1 MAKKKP
7 TRKKASKSARTKKS
21 SRTKKLAPGTR
32 AANGKRSSK
41 NGQSSNGKSNG
52 KSNGRSRGGDSDT
65 PLLDD
70 QLAQGE
76 FAVPLRI
83 AAQTRY
89 LNYSLSVITSR
100 ALPDVRDGLKPVQRR
115 ILYTTRQ
122 LSLDHT
128 SKHRKSAKVVGDAM
142 ANYHPHGDSSIYDA
156 LVRMAQPFS
165 LRMPLID
172 GSGNFGSIDGD
183 NAAAMRYTECRR
195 TKIAGEVLSDLS
207 TQTVAFRPN
216 YDGTRNEPVVLPSR
230 IPNLLLN
237 GATGIA
243 VGMATNIPPHNL
255 KELCQALLKLLKNP
269 EIKSFQLVANDAVQ
283 GPDFPL
289 GGQVINTKEELR
301 DIYRTGQG
309 PIKLRGTSKLIG
321 GNKKTGRVLQI
332 TSIPYA
338 VNKAN
343 LVERMSEL
351 VYSSKLP
358 LVTEVRDLS
367 TDDIRI
373 DLLLKKD
380 ADPDKVLAYLYKNT
394 QLQTNFNVNLT
405 CLVPTENPE
414 VGRPERLG
422 LKEALWYFLQFR
434 LDVVTRRLENELAT
448 LNKRIHILRGFVTIF
463 DALDEII
470 RIIRRS
476 DGKADAAAKILKR
489 FPVKEGRGKQSGL
502 DAEQVEAILEL
513 KLYRLA
519 KLEINLVIDELKKK
533 EKRAREIRKLL
544 QEDTAD
550 TNASGRWKIVR
561 DEISDILNTYGKS
574 PASKRRTIIKAVGA
588 EVEISAE
595 DFIVAEDCHILITR
609 DGWVKRQKNI
619 ADPEKSR
626 VRQGDSVLAC
636 VAGSTRST
644 IGFFSSTGVCYT
656 ARMIDIPAS
665 TGFGDPIQKMFKLKD
680 GEKIVSVLSFDKR
693 VIGDVF
699 VDPKQP
705 DYCPDIHGFAASSNG
720 YALRFGLETFVEPST
735 RSGRR
740 YARASSGAELIGVYA
755 IDANETILAISHEC
769 RAMICPAED
778 VNYLNGAGKGVMLM
792 KLAKSDRLVGFKPS
806 SGDRDLLVVET
817 NRGAK
822 KTISTAKYR
831 TTSRG
836 GKGNEIQKNGKIAK
850 IVQPPIE
857 SPAELKPEKAVT

>member
-1 MAKKKP
+1 M
-7 TRKKASKSARTKKS
+7 
-21 SRTKKLAPGTR
+21 
-32 AANGKRSSK
+32 
-41 NGQSSNGKSNG
+41 
-52 KSNGRSRGGDSDT
+52 
-65 PLLDD
+65 
-70 QLAQGE
+70 
-76 FAVPLRI
+76 
-83 AAQTRY
+83 
-89 LNYSLSVITSR
+89 ITSR

-122 LSLDHT
+122 LGLDHNA
-128 SKHRKSAKVVGDAM
+128 KHRKCAKVVGDAM

-195 TKIAGEVLSDLS
+195 TRIAGEVLADLS
-207 TQTVAFRPN
+207 TRTVPFRPS
-216 YDGTRNEPVVLPSR
+216 YDGSREEPVVLPSR

-237 GATGIA
+237 GSTGIA

-255 KELCQALLKLLKNP
+255 KELCKALLKLLKDP
-269 EIKSFQLVANDAVQ
+269 EIKSYQLVANDAVQ
-283 GPDFPL
+283 GPDFPT
-289 GGQVINTKEELR
+289 GGRVINTKEELR
-301 DIYRTGQG
+301 EIYRTGQG
-309 PIKLRGTSKLIG
+309 AIKLRGTTKAVG

-332 TSIPYA
+332 DSIPFA
-338 VNKAN
+338 VNKAV
-343 LVERMSEL
+343 LVERISEL
-351 VYSSKLP
+351 VYSGKLP

-373 DLLLKKD
+373 DLLLRKG
-380 ADPDKVLAYLYKNT
+380 ADEKKVLAYLYKNT

-434 LDVVTRRLENELAT
+434 LDVVTKRLENELAS
-448 LNKRIHILRGFVTIF
+448 LAKRIHILRGFVTIF
-463 DALDEII
+463 DVLDEII

-476 DGKADAAAKILKR
+476 DGKSDAAQKIMKR
-489 FPVKEGRGKQSGL
+489 FPAGKNNNEGL
-502 DAEQVEAILEL
+502 DAEQTEAILEL

-519 KLEINLVIDELKKK
+519 RLEINLVLEELKKK

-544 QEDTAD
+544 DEDTDD
-550 TNASGRWKIVR
+550 TNASGRWRIVR
-561 DEISDILNTYGKS
+561 LEIEDIVKNYCSEKD
-574 PASKRRTIIKAVGA
+574 SKRRTILEAAGH

-595 DFIVAEDCHILITR
+595 DFIVAEDCHVLITK

-619 ADPEKSR
+619 ADPAKSR
-626 VRQGDSVLAC
+626 LRQGDSVLDC
-636 VAGSTRST
+636 VAGSTRNT

-656 ARMIDIPAS
+656 SRMIDIPAS
-665 TGFGDPIQKMFKLKD
+665 TGFGDPIQKLFKLKD
-680 GEKIVSVLSFDKR
+680 GERIVAVLSFDPR
-693 VIGDVF
+693 VIGNVF
-699 VDPKQP
+699 PDPKKP

-720 YALRFGLETFVEPST
+720 YALRFGFENLVEPST

-740 YARASSGAELIGVYA
+740 YARVSSGAEIIDVYA
-755 IDANETILAISHEC
+755 INSSETVLAISHEC
-769 RAMICPAED
+769 RAMVCPIEE
-778 VNYLNGAGKGVMLM
+778 VNYLSGAGKGVMLI
-792 KLAKSDRLVGFKPS
+792 KLAKSDRLVGIKPS
-806 SGDRDLLVVET
+806 RGDRDLLVVET

-822 KTISTAKYR
+822 KTISTVKYR

-836 GKGNEIQKNGKIAK
+836 GKGNEIQKNGKIARV
-850 IVQPPIE
+850 IIPPPE
-857 SPAELKPEKAVT
+857 SPPELKPLKGG

>member
-1 MAKKKP
+1 MAKRRPANK
-7 TRKKASKSARTKKS
+7 KKATASTKKKATARKRG
-21 SRTKKLAPGTR
+21 SRG
-32 AANGKRSSK
+32 NGKAAP
-41 NGQSSNGKSNG
+41 
-52 KSNGRSRGGDSDT
+52 T
-65 PLLDD
+65 LFDD
-70 QLAQGE
+70 QVDNGLS
-76 FAVPLRI
+76 AVPLRM
-83 AAQTRY
+83 AAQARY

-115 ILYTTRQ
+115 ILFTTRQ
-122 LSLDHT
+122 LGLDHNA
-128 SKHRKSAKVVGDAM
+128 KHRKSAKVVGDAM

-183 NAAAMRYTECRR
+183 NPAAMRYTECRR
-195 TKIAGEVLSDLS
+195 TQIAGELLGDLS
-207 TQTVAFRPN
+207 TKTVAFRPN
-216 YDGTRNEPVVLPSR
+216 YDGSREEPVVLPSR

-255 KELCQALLKLLKNP
+255 KELCNALLKLLKDP
-269 EIKSFQLVANDAVQ
+269 EIKPYQLVANDAVQ

-289 GGQVINTKEELR
+289 GGQVINTKRELL
-301 DIYRTGQG
+301 DLYKSGQG
-309 PIKLRGTSKLIG
+309 AIKLRGTSKVIG

-332 TSIPYA
+332 NSIPYA
-338 VNKAN
+338 VNKAT
-343 LVERMSEL
+343 LVERISEL
-351 VYSSKLP
+351 VFTGKLP

-373 DLLLKKD
+373 DLVLKKG
-380 ADPDKVLAYLYKNT
+380 ADEKKVLAYLYKNT

-405 CLVPTENPE
+405 CLVPTENAE

-434 LDVVTRRLENELAT
+434 LDVITRRLENELAT

-476 DGKADAAAKILKR
+476 DGKADAAVKIMKR
-489 FPVKEGRGKQSGL
+489 FPVKEGRKNEGL
-502 DAEQVEAILEL
+502 DEEQTEAILEL

-519 KLEINLVIDELKKK
+519 RLEINLVQEELKNK

-544 QEDTAD
+544 REDTKD
-550 TNASGRWKIVR
+550 TNHSGRWKIVR
-561 DEISDILNTYGKS
+561 DEIKEVIKTYCTG
-574 PASKRRTIIKAVGA
+574 PAAKRRTIIQAVGS
-588 EVEISAE
+588 EVAISAE
-595 DFIVAEDCHILITR
+595 DFIVAEDCHVLITK
-609 DGWVKRQKNI
+609 DGWVKRQRNI

-626 VRQGDSVLAC
+626 LRQGDGVLAC
-636 VAGSTRST
+636 VGGSTRNT
-644 IGFFSSTGVCYT
+644 VGFFSSTGVCYT

-665 TGFGDPIQKMFKLKD
+665 TGFGDPIQKLFKLKD
-680 GEKIVSVLSFDKR
+680 GERIVSAISFDPR
-693 VIGDVF
+693 SIGNVF
-699 VDPKQP
+699 ADPKQP
-705 DYCPDIHGFAASSNG
+705 EYCPDIHGFAVSSNG

-740 YARASSGAELIGVYA
+740 YARASAGAELIGVHA
-755 IDANETILAISHEC
+755 IDSTETILAISQEC

-778 VNYLNGAGKGVMLM
+778 INYLSGAGKGVMLI

-806 SGDRDLLVVET
+806 KGDRDLLVVET

-850 IVQPPIE
+850 VIWPPVE
-857 SPAELKPEKAVT
+857 APTELKPLKK

>member
-1 MAKKKP
+1 MAKRRP
-7 TRKKASKSARTKKS
+7 AKKS
-21 SRTKKLAPGTR
+21 SKSSARKSKSKAAVGN
-32 AANGKRSSK
+32 ANGRR
-41 NGQSSNGKSNG
+41 NGKSNATQTDLFDVAPTDG
-52 KSNGRSRGGDSDT
+52 LEN
-65 PLLDD
+65 
-70 QLAQGE
+70 
-76 FAVPLRI
+76 VPLRF

-100 ALPDVRDGLKPVQRR
+100 ALPDVRDGMKPVQRR

-122 LSLDHT
+122 LSLDHNA
-128 SKHRKSAKVVGDAM
+128 KHRKSAKVVGDAM
-142 ANYHPHGDSSIYDA
+142 ANYHPHGDGSIYDA

-195 TKIAGEVLSDLS
+195 TRIAGELLTDLS
-207 TQTVAFRPN
+207 TSTVAFRPN
-216 YDGTRNEPVVLPSR
+216 YDGSREEPVVLPSR
-230 IPNLLLN
+230 VPNLLLN

-255 KELCQALLKLLKNP
+255 KELCNALLKLLKDP
-269 EIKSFQLVANDAVQ
+269 EIKAYQLVAQDAVQ

-301 DIYRTGQG
+301 EIYRTGQG
-309 PIKLRGTSKLIG
+309 AITTRGESKLVG

-338 VNKAN
+338 VNKAS
-343 LVERMSEL
+343 LVERISDL

-373 DLLLKKD
+373 DLILKKD

-405 CLVPTENPE
+405 CLVPTENPD

-434 LDVVTRRLENELAT
+434 LEVITRRLQNELNA
-448 LNKRIHILRGFVTIF
+448 LERRIHILRGFVTIF
-463 DALDEII
+463 DVLDEVI

-476 DGKADAAAKILKR
+476 DGKADAAQKIMKR
-489 FPVKEGRGKQSGL
+489 FPIKEGRGKQTGL
-502 DAEQVEAILEL
+502 DAEQTDAILEL

-519 KLEINLVIDELKKK
+519 RLEINLVQDELIKK

-544 QEDTAD
+544 KEDTDD
-550 TNASGRWKIVR
+550 TNASGRWAIVR
-561 DEISDILNTYGKS
+561 DEIKDLVADYCKL
-574 PASKRRTIIKAVGA
+574 PEAKRRTKIEAVGE

-595 DFIVAEDCHILITR
+595 DFIVAEDCHVLITK
-609 DGWVKRQKNI
+609 DGWVKRQRNI
-619 ADPEKSR
+619 PEPSKSR
-626 VRQGDSVLAC
+626 LRQGDSVLAC
-636 VAGSTRST
+636 VGGSTRNT
-644 IGFFSSTGVCYT
+644 VGFFSSKGVCYT
-656 ARMIDIPAS
+656 ARMADIPAS
-665 TGFGDPIQKMFKLKD
+665 TGFGDPIQKIFRLKD
-680 GEKIVSVLSFDKR
+680 GERIVAMLSFDPR

-699 VDPKQP
+699 ADPKAP
-705 DYCPDIHGFAASSNG
+705 EYLPEVHGLAASSDG
-720 YALRFGLETFVEPST
+720 YALRFGLEIFVEPST

-740 YARASSGAELIGVYA
+740 YARVSPQAELIGVYP
-755 IDANETILAISHEC
+755 IDSNETILAISRDC
-769 RAMICPAED
+769 RAMVCPTEEI
-778 VNYLNGAGKGVMLM
+778 NYLSGAGKGVMLM
-792 KLAKSDRLVGFKPS
+792 KLAKTDKLLGFKPS
-806 SGDRDLLVVET
+806 TGDRDLLLVET
-817 NRGAK
+817 NRGAQ

-831 TTSRG
+831 VTSRG
-836 GKGNEIQKNGKIAK
+836 GRGNEIQKNGKISK
-850 IVQPPIE
+850 IVWPE
-857 SPAELKPEKAVT
+857 VKSPELKAEDS

>member
-1 MAKKKP
+1 MKPVVKGKIQVAKRRSAKKKSA
-7 TRKKASKSARTKKS
+7 KKKTAKKKS
-21 SRTKKLAPGTR
+21 R
-32 AANGKRSSK
+32 A
-41 NGQSSNGKSNG
+41 KSNG
-52 KSNGRSRGGDSDT
+52 KADRTLFDEIENVGVES
-65 PLLDD
+65 
-70 QLAQGE
+70 
-76 FAVPLRI
+76 VPLRQ
-83 AAQTRY
+83 AAQSRY

-100 ALPDVRDGLKPVQRR
+100 ALPDVRDGMKPVQRR

-122 LSLDHT
+122 LSLDHNA
-128 SKHRKSAKVVGDAM
+128 KHRKSAKVVGDAM

-195 TKIAGEVLSDLS
+195 TRIAGELLSDLS
-207 TQTVAFRPN
+207 TRTVAFRPN
-216 YDGTRNEPVVLPSR
+216 YDGSREEPVVLPSK

-255 KELCQALLKLLKNP
+255 KELCNALLKLLKDP
-269 EIKSFQLVANDAVQ
+269 EIKPYQLVANDAVQ
-283 GPDFPL
+283 GPDFPV

-309 PIKLRGTSKLIG
+309 AITTRGTSKIVG
-321 GNKKTGRVLQI
+321 GAKKTGRVLQI

-351 VYSSKLP
+351 VYGGKLP

-373 DLLLKKD
+373 DLILKKD
-380 ADPDKVLAYLYKNT
+380 ADENKVLAYLYKNT

-405 CLVPTENPE
+405 CLVPTENPD

-434 LDVVTRRLENELAT
+434 LEVVTRRLENELAA

-470 RIIRRS
+470 KIIRRS
-476 DGKADAAAKILKR
+476 DGKADAAVKIMKR
-489 FPVKEGRGKQSGL
+489 FPLKEGRGKQTGL
-502 DAEQVEAILEL
+502 DAEQTEAILEL

-519 KLEINLVIDELKKK
+519 RLEINLVQDELKKK

-544 QEDTAD
+544 NEDTAD
-550 TNASGRWKIVR
+550 TNASGRWNIVR
-561 DEISDILNTYGKS
+561 EEIKELITTYGKL
-574 PASKRRTIIKAVGA
+574 PDAKRRTKIQDVGE

-595 DFIVAEDCHILITR
+595 DFIVAEDCHVLITK
-609 DGWVKRQKNI
+609 DGWVKRQRNI
-619 ADPEKSR
+619 ADPSKSR
-626 VRQGDSVLAC
+626 LRQGDSVLAC
-636 VAGSTRST
+636 VGGSTRNT
-644 IGFFSSTGVCYT
+644 IGFFSSHGVCYT
-656 ARMIDIPAS
+656 ARMVDIPAS
-665 TGFGDPIQKMFKLKD
+665 TGFGDPIQKIFKFKD
-680 GEKIVSVLSFDKR
+680 GEKIIAVMSFDPR
-693 VIGDVF
+693 VVGNVF
-699 VDPKQP
+699 ADPKQP
-705 DYCPDIHGFAASSNG
+705 DYCPDIHGLAASSNG

-740 YARASSGAELIGVYA
+740 YARASAGAELIGVYP
-755 IDANETILAISHEC
+755 IDSSETILAISAEC

-778 VNYLNGAGKGVMLM
+778 INYLSGAGKGVTLI
-792 KLAKSDRLVGFKPS
+792 KLSKTDRLLGFKPS
-806 SGDRDLLVVET
+806 TGDRDLLVVET

-822 KTISTAKYR
+822 KTISTTKYR

-836 GKGNEIQKNGKIAK
+836 GKGNEIQKNGKISK
-850 IVQPPIE
+850 ILWPLVE
-857 SPAELKPEKAVT
+857 SPGELKPEKKK

>member
-1 MAKKKP
+1 MAKRRSAKKKSS
-7 TRKKASKSARTKKS
+7 KKAS
-21 SRTKKLAPGTR
+21 R
-32 AANGKRSSK
+32 A
-41 NGQSSNGKSNG
+41 KSNG
-52 KSNGRSRGGDSDT
+52 KAKRTLFDEVENASV
-65 PLLDD
+65 
-70 QLAQGE
+70 E
-76 FAVPLRI
+76 AVPLRQ
-83 AAQTRY
+83 AAQSRY

-100 ALPDVRDGLKPVQRR
+100 ALPDVRDGMKPVQRR
-115 ILYTTRQ
+115 ILYTTKQ
-122 LSLDHT
+122 LNLDHNAN
-128 SKHRKSAKVVGDAM
+128 HRKSAKVVGDAM

-195 TKIAGEVLSDLS
+195 TRIAGEVLTDLN
-207 TQTVAFRPN
+207 TRTVAFRPN
-216 YDGTRNEPVVLPSR
+216 YDGSREEPVVLPSR

-255 KELCQALLKLLKNP
+255 KELCNALLKLLKDP
-269 EIKSFQLVANDAVQ
+269 EIKAYQLVANDAVQ
-283 GPDFPL
+283 GPDFPV

-301 DIYRTGQG
+301 EIYRTGQG
-309 PIKLRGTSKLIG
+309 AIITRGTSKLVG
-321 GNKKTGRVLQI
+321 GAKKTGRVLQI
-332 TSIPYA
+332 NSIPYA

-343 LVERMSEL
+343 LVERISEL
-351 VYSSKLP
+351 VYGGKLP

-373 DLLLKKD
+373 DLILKKD
-380 ADPDKVLAYLYKNT
+380 ADENKVLAYLYKNT

-434 LDVVTRRLENELAT
+434 LDVITRRLENELAA

-470 RIIRRS
+470 KIIRRS
-476 DGKADAAAKILKR
+476 DGKADAAVKIMKR
-489 FPVKEGRGKQSGL
+489 FPLKEGRGKQTGL
-502 DAEQVEAILEL
+502 DEEQTEAILEL

-519 KLEINLVIDELKKK
+519 RLEINLVQDELKKK

-544 QEDTAD
+544 NEDTTD
-550 TNASGRWKIVR
+550 TNASGRWNIVR
-561 DEISDILNTYGKS
+561 EEIKELITTYGKL
-574 PASKRRTIIKAVGA
+574 PEAKRRTKIQDVGE

-595 DFIVAEDCHILITR
+595 DFIVAEDCHVLITK
-609 DGWVKRQKNI
+609 DGWVKRQRNI
-619 ADPEKSR
+619 ADPAKSR
-626 VRQGDSVLAC
+626 LRQGDSVLAC
-636 VAGSTRST
+636 VAGSTRNT
-644 IGFFSSTGVCYT
+644 IGFFSSKGVCYT
-656 ARMIDIPAS
+656 ARMVDIPAS
-665 TGFGDPIQKMFKLKD
+665 TGFGDPIQKLFKLKD
-680 GEKIVSVLSFDKR
+680 GERIVSVMSFDPR

-699 VDPKQP
+699 TDPKQP
-705 DYCPDIHGFAASSNG
+705 DYCPDIHGLAASSNG
-720 YALRFGLETFVEPST
+720 YALRFGLEGFVEPST

-740 YARASSGAELIGVYA
+740 YARASAGAELIGA
-755 IDANETILAISHEC
+755 FPIDSSETILSISAEC

-778 VNYLNGAGKGVMLM
+778 INYLSGAGKGVLLI
-792 KLAKSDRLVGFKPS
+792 KLSKSDRLLGFKPS
-806 SGDRDLLVVET
+806 TGDRDLLVVET

-822 KTISTAKYR
+822 KTISTTKYR

-850 IVQPPIE
+850 ILWPPVE
-857 SPAELKPEKAVT
+857 SPSELKPIKQK